1 MKVRIIDNG
10 SYVNLKHIVG
20 NVYEA
25 VKVSGNYS
33 GYYVEVPISSKKTT
47 SLYFLP
53 YEVEEVADCEIFPL
67 NYESAMAFTSIS
79 AILIAIILVIVA
91 ICNQIIN

>member
-20 NVYEA
+20 NVYDA

-33 GYYVEVPISSKKTT
+33 GYYVDVPITSKKTT

-53 YEVEEVADCEIFPL
+53 YEVEEVDDCEIFPRD
-67 NYESAMAFTSIS
+67 YEQKMACASIS
-79 AILIAIILVIVA
+79 VILIAIILIIAA

>member
-1 MKVRIIDNG
+1 MRVRIIDNG

-20 NVYEA
+20 NVYDA

-33 GYYVEVPISSKKTT
+33 GYYVDVPISSTKTT

-53 YEVEEVADCEIFPL
+53 YEVEQVNDDCEFPRD
-67 NYESAMAFTSIS
+67 YESKMAYASIS
-79 AILIAIILVIVA
+79 VILIAVILIIVA

>member
-10 SYVNLKHIVG
+10 SYVNLDHIVG
-20 NVYEA
+20 KVYDA

-33 GYYVEVPISSKKTT
+33 GYYVDVPISSKKNT

-53 YEVEEVADCEIFPL
+53 YEVEEVTDCEMFPK
-67 NYESAMAFTSIS
+67 NYESAMAFASIS

>member
-20 NVYEA
+20 NVYNA
-25 VKVSGNYS
+25 VKVNGYYS
-33 GYYVEVPISSKKTT
+33 GYYVDVPISKNKTT
-47 SLYFLP
+47 TLYFLP
-53 YEVEEVADCEIFPL
+53 YELEEVEEVVNDCEKRL
-67 NYESAMAFTSIS
+67 ARTSFVV
-79 AILIAIILVIVA
+79 ILIAVILVIAA

>member
-10 SYVNLKHIVG
+10 SYVNLDHIVG
-20 NVYEA
+20 KVYDA

-53 YEVEEVADCEIFPL
+53 YEVEEVVNDCEKRL
-67 NYESAMAFTSIS
+67 ARTSFVV
-79 AILIAIILVIVA
+79 ILIAVILVIAA

>member
-10 SYVNLKHIVG
+10 SYVNLDHIVG
-20 NVYEA
+20 KVYEA

-33 GYYVEVPISSKKTT
+33 GYYVDVPISNKKTT

-53 YEVEEVADCEIFPL
+53 YEVEEVADCEFQK
-67 NYESAMAFTSIS
+67 NYESTMAYASVTV
-79 AILIAIILVIVA
+79 ILIAIILVIVA

>member
-1 MKVRIIDNG
+1 MRVRIIDNG

-33 GYYVEVPISSKKTT
+33 GYYVDVPISSTKTT

-53 YEVEEVADCEIFPL
+53 YEVEEVVDCEFTRD
-67 NYESAMAFTSIS
+67 YESKMAYASIS
-79 AILIAIILVIVA
+79 VILIAVILIIVA

>member
-20 NVYEA
+20 NVYNA
-25 VKVSGNYS
+25 VKVNGYYS
-33 GYYVEVPISSKKTT
+33 GYYVDVPISKNKITT
-47 SLYFLP
+47 LYFLP
-53 YEVEEVADCEIFPL
+53 YEREEVVDCEIFPRD
-67 NYESAMAFTSIS
+67 YEQKMACASIS
-79 AILIAIILVIVA
+79 VILIAIILIIAA

>member
-20 NVYEA
+20 NVYNA
-25 VKVSGNYS
+25 VKVNGYYS
-33 GYYVEVPISSKKTT
+33 GYYVDVPISKNKITT
-47 SLYFLP
+47 LYFLP
-53 YEVEEVADCEIFPL
+53 YELEEVEEVVNNCEKRLAHASFIV
-67 NYESAMAFTSIS
+67 
-79 AILIAIILVIVA
+79 ILIAIIAVIVA

>member
-10 SYVNLKHIVG
+10 SYVNLNHIVG

-33 GYYVEVPISSKKTT
+33 GYYVDVPISSKKTT

-53 YEVEEVADCEIFPL
+53 YEVEEVDDCEFTRD
-67 NYESAMAFTSIS
+67 YESKMAYASIS
-79 AILIAIILVIVA
+79 VILIAIILIIAA

>member
-10 SYVNLKHIVG
+10 SYVNLDHIVG

-33 GYYVEVPISSKKTT
+33 GYYVDVPISSKKTT

-53 YEVEEVADCEIFPL
+53 YEVEEVDEYLEKLRDYQAT
-67 NYESAMAFTSIS
+67 MALASIS
-79 AILIAIILVIVA
+79 VILIALILVIVA

>member
-20 NVYEA
+20 NVYDA

-33 GYYVEVPISSKKTT
+33 GYYVDVPITSKKTT

-53 YEVEEVADCEIFPL
+53 YEVEEVDDCEFPRD
-67 NYESAMAFTSIS
+67 YEQKMACASIS
-79 AILIAIILVIVA
+79 VILIAIILIIAA

>member
-10 SYVNLKHIVG
+10 SYVNLEHIVG
-20 NVYEA
+20 NVYDA

-33 GYYVEVPISSKKTT
+33 GYYVDVPISSKKTT

-53 YEVEEVADCEIFPL
+53 YEVEEVADCEMFPK
-67 NYESAMAFTSIS
+67 NYESTMAFASVTV
-79 AILIAIILVIVA
+79 ILIAIILVIAA

>member
-20 NVYEA
+20 NVYDA
-25 VKVSGNYS
+25 VKVNGYYC
-33 GYYVEVPISSKKTT
+33 GYYVEVPISSTKTT

-53 YEVEEVADCEIFPL
+53 YELEEVEEVVNDCEKRLAQASFIV
-67 NYESAMAFTSIS
+67 
-79 AILIAIILVIVA
+79 ILIAIIAVIVA

>member
-10 SYVNLKHIVG
+10 SYVNLDHIVG

-33 GYYVEVPISSKKTT
+33 GYYVDVPISDKKTT

-53 YEVEEVADCEIFPL
+53 YEVEELVDCEFPK
-67 NYESAMAFTSIS
+67 NYESVMAFASIS

>member
-20 NVYEA
+20 NVYDA

-53 YEVEEVADCEIFPL
+53 YEVEEVVDFEFPK
-67 NYESAMAFTSIS
+67 NYESAMAYASVS
-79 AILIAIILVIVA
+79 VILIAIILVIVA

>member
-20 NVYEA
+20 NVYDA

-53 YEVEEVADCEIFPL
+53 YEVEEVADCEFPK
-67 NYESAMAFTSIS
+67 NYESAMAYASVS
-79 AILIAIILVIVA
+79 VILIAIILVIVA

>member
-1 MKVRIIDNG
+1 MKVRIIDTG
-10 SYVNLKHIVG
+10 SYTNLNHILG
-20 NVYEA
+20 KVYDA

-33 GYYVEVPISSKKTT
+33 GYYVDVPISSNKTT

-53 YEVEEVADCEIFPL
+53 YEVEEVVNDGEKR
-67 NYESAMAFTSIS
+67 MAHASFLV
-79 AILIAIILVIVA
+79 ILIAIIAVIVA

>member
-33 GYYVEVPISSKKTT
+33 GYYVEVPISKTKTT

-53 YEVEEVADCEIFPL
+53 YEVEEVVDCEIPRD
-67 NYESAMAFTSIS
+67 YEQKMAYASVTV
-79 AILIAIILVIVA
+79 ILIAIILVIVA

>member
-20 NVYEA
+20 NVYDA

-33 GYYVEVPISSKKTT
+33 GYYVDVPITSKKTT

-53 YEVEEVADCEIFPL
+53 YEVEEVADCESTHYY
-67 NYESAMAFTSIS
+67 YESTMAFASVLV
-79 AILIAIILVIVA
+79 ILIAIISVIVA